1 MTKALVIE
9 DLDMSKE
16 LDRAALAKVVGGRN
30 TYGAGSWV
38 RSQTGT
44 RIGNA
49 WKRNPAA
56 GAFGGSRGGSR

>member
-9 DLDMSKE
+9 DLDESKE

-30 TYGAGSWV
+30 AYGAGSWL
-38 RSQTGT
+38 RSQTGA

-49 WKRNPAA
+49 WKRDTSA
-56 GAFGGSRGGSR
+56 GAFGRKRT

>member
-1 MTKALVIE
+1 MTKTLVIE

-30 TYGAGSWV
+30 AYGAGSWV

-49 WKRNPAA
+49 WKRDTPA
-56 GAFGGSRGGSR
+56 GAFGRNRSGSR